1 MVTAEQIKALGERLE
16 RLQSYLNLE
25 QKRIHIINEEEKTA
39 SPEFWDDPKKAEVTL
54 KALRGVKFW
63 VEGYEKAADLWARPV
78 LSSFPSCL

>member
-63 VEGYEKAADLWARPV
+63 VEGALRHLAFLRVRKRRTCPN
-78 LSSFPSCL
+78 